1 MWISAGADQCEAHG
15 QCAMV
20 SQELFPLD
28 EDGYTTLAHAPREVP
43 AGSGDLGQR
52 GVDACPLRIL
62 RISETR
68 PADSPVPGSA

>member
-28 EDGYTTLAHAPREVP
+28 EDGYTTLAHAPRQVP
-43 AGSGDLGQR
+43 ADSEDLGRR
-52 GVDACPLRIL
+52 GVDACPLRVL
-62 RISETR
+62 RISGTR
-68 PADSPVPGSA
+68 PADSGVPGSA